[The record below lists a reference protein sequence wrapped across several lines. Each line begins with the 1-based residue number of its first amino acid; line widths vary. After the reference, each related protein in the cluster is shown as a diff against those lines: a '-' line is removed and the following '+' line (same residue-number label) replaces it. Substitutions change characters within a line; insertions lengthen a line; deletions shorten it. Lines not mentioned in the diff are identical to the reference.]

1 VDSLCAG
8 VSADEMAVLA
18 LQNPSKDLYALGG
31 IVNRIKVLGADA
43 APVVPALKAL
53 KVEDANTAK
62 TIADAIAE
70 IEAKVAAEKEKKK

>member
-1 VDSLCAG
+1 MDSLCAG

-62 TIADAIAE
+62 AITDAITE
-70 IEAKVAAEKEKKK
+70 IEAKVAAGKEKK